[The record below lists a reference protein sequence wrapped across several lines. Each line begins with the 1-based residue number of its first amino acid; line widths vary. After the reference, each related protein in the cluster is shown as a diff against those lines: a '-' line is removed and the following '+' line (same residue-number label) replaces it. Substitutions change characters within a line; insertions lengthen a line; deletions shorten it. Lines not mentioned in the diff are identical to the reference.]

1 MSHNHLDDGYIGRF
15 QRFML
20 VFYILSFSAGGYTTY
35 MYDYLV
41 MKPSLLCL
49 EETTGGYKS
58 CEVDYVCQNPLVK
71 YKIDWSDPNS
81 LDNWVF
87 KLDLLCK

>member
-1 MSHNHLDDGYIGRF
+1 
-15 QRFML
+15 ML

-49 EETTGGYKS
+49 
-58 CEVDYVCQNPLVK
+58 N
-71 YKIDWSDPNS
+71 
-81 LDNWVF
+81 
-87 KLDLLCK
+87 